1 MDGSDA
7 DPGVGKGLTPQ
18 RVRTPVRVPCT
29 QRPNL
34 GPNAPI
40 GVPISGPKRVRWV
53 RGVLCNFIAIHCRT
67 PSRTSSLSSWL
78 ITTRVKVTVLTTLAR
93 LELRLLTLQCK
104 LSISML
110 DLQHVKALRT
120 RQALG
125 MLGQMRRQD
134 GSCCPV

>member
-1 MDGSDA
+1 M
-7 DPGVGKGLTPQ
+7 
-18 RVRTPVRVPCT
+18 RVPCT

-93 LELRLLTLQCK
+93 GIGAEVLAPLGLRMSSIDDDSTNTIDINVPTDSDGHPLNWDGNPAK
-104 LSISML
+104 ILSASS
-110 DLQHVKALRT
+110 T
-120 RQALG
+120 RHH
-125 MLGQMRRQD
+125 
-134 GSCCPV
+134 SH